1 MLAILQN
8 DRVESLKD
16 LQILHERDKR
26 KIYQY
31 IDEVDDK
38 HTNNYHLLDKA
49 ITLFSESQKPLVKS
63 LTNIEGQMVTLN
75 DTMSGFKGEVDKL
88 KGKVDSHEE
97 FISKRKNANDK
108 IIVAIIGAFA
118 TIGGSAFA
126 FAQVFFK

>member
-1 MLAILQN
+1 MEN
-8 DRVESLKD
+8 DKIESFKD
-16 LQILHERDKR
+16 VQIQRERDKR
-26 KIYQY
+26 EIYKY
-31 IDEVDDK
+31 IDDVDDK
-38 HTNNYHLLDKA
+38 HTKNYHLLDKA

>member
-1 MLAILQN
+1 MEN
-8 DRVESLKD
+8 DRVETVKD
-16 LQILHERDKR
+16 LQILHERDKS
-26 KIYQY
+26 KIYKY

-63 LTNIEGQMVTLN
+63 LNNIEGQMETLN
-75 DTMSGFKGEVDKL
+75 GTMSGFKDEVNEI
-88 KGKVDSHEE
+88 KGKVNSHEE

-126 FAQVFFK
+126 FAQIFFK

>member
-1 MLAILQN
+1 MLAILEN
-8 DRVESLKD
+8 DRVETVKD
-16 LQILHERDKR
+16 LQILHERDKS
-26 KIYQY
+26 KIYKY

-63 LTNIEGQMVTLN
+63 LNNIEGQMETLN
-75 DTMSGFKGEVDKL
+75 GTMSGFKDEVNEI
-88 KGKVDSHEE
+88 KGKVNSHEE

-126 FAQVFFK
+126 FAQIFFK

>member
-1 MLAILQN
+1 MEN
-8 DRVESLKD
+8 DKIESFKD
-16 LQILHERDKR
+16 VQIQRERDKR
-26 KIYQY
+26 EFYKY
-31 IDEVDDK
+31 IDDVDDK
-38 HTNNYHLLDKA
+38 HTKNYHLLDKA

>member
-1 MLAILQN
+1 MEN
-8 DRVESLKD
+8 DKIEFFKD
-16 LQILHERDKR
+16 IQIQRERDKR
-26 KIYQY
+26 EIYKY
-31 IDEVDDK
+31 IDDVDDK
-38 HTNNYHLLDKA
+38 HTKNYHLLDKA

-88 KGKVDSHEE
+88 KDKVDSHEE

-126 FAQVFFK
+126 FAQIFFK